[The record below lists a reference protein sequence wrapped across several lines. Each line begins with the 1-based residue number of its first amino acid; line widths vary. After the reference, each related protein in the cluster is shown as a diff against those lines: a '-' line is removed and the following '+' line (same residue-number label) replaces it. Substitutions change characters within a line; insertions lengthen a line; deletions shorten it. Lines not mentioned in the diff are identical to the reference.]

1 MPRKTDLFQVG
12 GMSCAACA
20 ARIEKVLKKKKGI
33 EECVVNFAAE
43 QVKVVYDDALFTPE
57 AIAEMIEK
65 IGYTASL
72 VAPEKK
78 KDDLGLTRLLIS
90 ALLTLPVFLL
100 SMFPLAFTGDKIV
113 LFLLAT
119 LVQFWAG
126 AGILKNA
133 FLSLKHGSAN
143 MDVLVSMGTLA
154 AYFSSAYTTF
164 YHQGGQHS
172 YFETSTVIITL
183 ILFGRFLEARAKGR
197 TSGAIKALMNLT
209 PKTARVERGEDFVDV
224 PVENLLIGDR
234 ILVRPGER
242 IPTDGIIESGDSA
255 IDESMLTGESLP
267 VDKKAGDP
275 VIGGT
280 INKTGSFVFL
290 AEHVGLETTLAQII
304 RLVQEAQ
311 GSKAPIQRLADQVS
325 GIFVP
330 VVALIA
336 LLTFFAWFFLGGNWN
351 SSLAAMVAV
360 LVIACPCAMGLA
372 TPAAIMVGTGKGA
385 TLGILIKGGEVL
397 ERAQRLDTVV
407 FDKTGTLTEG
417 KPALTDVF
425 SEGMPE
431 EEFLFWIASA
441 EQNSEHPLGEAI
453 VRGAEKR
460 GISLKKP
467 SSFNAVPGAGI
478 EAVVEGK
485 SLLVGTHRLMKMKGL
500 EISSLFSDFI
510 EKIEGDGKTAIFG
523 ALDGK
528 MLGVVGLADSLKPH
542 AAEAVGMLRKA
553 GIKVLMLT
561 GDNRK
566 TAEAIARSAGIE
578 KFFSEVL
585 PREKTEKIKELQ
597 AEGRVVGMVGD
608 GINDAPALAAA
619 DIGIAIGTGT
629 DVAMEASDLT
639 LISGD
644 LRGVAAAIRLSRAT
658 LRTIKQNLFWAFFYN
673 VLGIP
678 LAATGHLNP
687 MIAAGAMAF
696 SSIFVLTNS
705 LRLSRFRF

>member
-1 MPRKTDLFQVG
+1 MTQKTDLFQVG

-33 EECVVNFAAE
+33 EESVVNFAAE
-43 QVKVVYDDALFTPE
+43 QVKVVYDDALLSPE
-57 AIAEMIEK
+57 AIAEMIGK
-65 IGYTASL
+65 IGYTSSL
-72 VAPEKK
+72 LVPEKK
-78 KDDLGLTRLLIS
+78 AAREEDFGLTRLLIS
-90 ALLTLPVFLL
+90 AFLTLPVFLL
-100 SMFPLAFTGDKIV
+100 SMFPLAFPGDKII

-119 LVQFWAG
+119 LVQFWVG
-126 AGILKNA
+126 AGILRNA

-154 AYFSSAYTTF
+154 AYFSSAFATF
-164 YHQGGQHS
+164 FPHGSQHS

-197 TSGAIKALMNLT
+197 TSGAIKALRNLT
-209 PKTARVERGEDFVDV
+209 PRTARVRRSEVFIDV
-224 PVENLLIGDR
+224 PVENLGVGDQ

-242 IPTDGIIESGDSA
+242 IPTDGTIESGDSA

-275 VIGGT
+275 VTGGT
-280 INKTGSFVFL
+280 INKTGSFVFV
-290 AEHVGLETTLAQII
+290 AERVGAETTLAQII

-336 LLTFFAWFFLGGNWN
+336 LLTFLAWFFLGGNWN

-417 KPALTDVF
+417 KPALKDVF

-453 VRGAEKR
+453 VRGAEGR
-460 GISLKKP
+460 GLSPKTP
-467 SSFNAVPGAGI
+467 SSFKAVPGAGI
-478 EAVVEGK
+478 EAVVEGRNI
-485 SLLVGTHRLMKMKGL
+485 LVGTHRLMKMQGI
-500 EISSLFSDFI
+500 EIFSLFSTFA
-510 EKIEGDGKTAIFG
+510 EKIEEEGKTAIFG
-523 ALDGK
+523 AMDGK
-528 MLGVVGLADSLKPH
+528 VCGVVGVADSLKPH

-553 GIKVLMLT
+553 GISVLMLT
-561 GDNRK
+561 GDNQK
-566 TAEAIARSAGIE
+566 TAAAIAQSVGIE

-678 LAATGHLNP
+678 LAAT
-687 MIAAGAMAF
+687 
-696 SSIFVLTNS
+696 
-705 LRLSRFRF
+705 